1 LFLAAAVA
9 AWGGALSAKGS
20 NRGPGDKNR
29 CWRVLAVAM
38 ALACFWE
45 LFGLESWLGAQA
57 RVMTR
62 AWDLYY
68 PRAVF
73 QKAVVSVAILASI
86 LFCLFIRRVAISQR
100 FLMISLALYLVIS
113 VVNLVSWHPIDNL
126 AGLSWHRLTLV
137 QALKLGCAAMALL
150 GVWKAA
156 RSQIEN

>member
-1 LFLAAAVA
+1 MGEVQRRQATAKQVA
-9 AWGGALSAKGS
+9 ATL
-20 NRGPGDKNR
+20 R
-29 CWRVLAVAM
+29 
-38 ALACFWE
+38 AC
-45 LFGLESWLGAQA
+45 LPPRQP
-57 RVMTR
+57 
-62 AWDLYY
+62 Y

-86 LFCLFIRRVAISQR
+86 LFCLFIGRVGISRR